1 MKKILAILFLL
12 PALVWSQT
20 LVNPATQIRWPSVT
34 GSGAPTSGCPVTTTA
49 TVTSGS
55 STVVVASTTGL
66 FPGETVTGVGIPTNT
81 TVSSVYGSAVV
92 LNANATVGGTGVALN
107 FYPYGLPYTDV
118 VNNRQYVCSSSGWIT
133 GGSISSLTTTGTS
146 GASTLSN
153 GVLNIPQYAGAG
165 ANSDI
170 ISLTGLTTPL
180 SVAQGGTGATGG
192 TGYLYGNGGAPST
205 YSPTIPYSA
214 LTGTPP
220 TWNQNT
226 TGNAA
231 TATNLAAYPTL
242 CSGGQFSQGLSS
254 GSNNCA
260 TPSGSGTMTDGPGT
274 TTAGYFPISTTT
286 AHTYSIDTNL
296 QDISNTLT
304 YLGTGG
310 ITSTNGPIKASSAQ
324 LGLAGAA
331 TLLNVTGQ
339 LVSSLPA
346 SGNTANDYRL
356 VTDGTTQADCSTG
369 GGTTEHWCYWT
380 GSAWISAASSALADP
395 GANGIVK
402 RTALNTTAPAVA
414 GTDYMSPTTPV
425 TNAQMPTLN
434 VVVDTST
441 PVTVSTT
448 LASEAHFNENA
459 TAATAVTYDLPTA
472 AAGKQFCFANAN
484 NGTAANTGALTIQTS
499 ATGQYI
505 VFTDGTLSAS
515 GGYVVSAGA
524 ARDSACVM
532 GVSSTQWM
540 LYVGSGTWAKH

>member
-1 MKKILAILFLL
+1 MMKVLAILLLL

-153 GVLNIPQYAGAG
+153 GVLNIPQYAGSG

-170 ISLTGLTTPL
+170 TSLTGLTTPL
-180 SVAQGGTGATGG
+180 SVLQGGTGQNS
-192 TGYLYGNGGAPST
+192 LV
-205 YSPTIPYSA
+205 PT
-214 LTGTPP
+214 TPV
-220 TWNQNT
+220 T
-226 TGNAA
+226 T
-231 TATNLAAYPTL
+231 P
-242 CSGGQFSQGLSS
+242 
-254 GSNNCA
+254 
-260 TPSGSGTMTDGPGT
+260 PSGSCTQGAPNQQDTVTGVQYSCQNVVGGVGTWGAVGGGSGTGTMSDGSGT
-274 TTAGYFPISTTT
+274 TTAGYFPLSTTT
-286 AHTYSIDTNL
+286 AHAYSIDTNL
-296 QDISNTLT
+296 DDGHTTANTLT
-304 YLGTGG
+304 YLGSGG
-310 ITSTNGPIKASSAQ
+310 ISSTNGPVTAPSAQ
-324 LGLAGAA
+324 LGSAG
-331 TLLNVTGQ
+331 TPTRVNVTGQ
-339 LVSSLPA
+339 LISSLPA
-346 SGNTANDYRL
+346 TGNVTGDYRL
-356 VTDGTTQADCSTG
+356 VTDGTAQADCSTG

-380 GSAWISAASSALADP
+380 GSAWTSAAPSALADP

-402 RTALNTTAPAVA
+402 RTALDTTAPAVA